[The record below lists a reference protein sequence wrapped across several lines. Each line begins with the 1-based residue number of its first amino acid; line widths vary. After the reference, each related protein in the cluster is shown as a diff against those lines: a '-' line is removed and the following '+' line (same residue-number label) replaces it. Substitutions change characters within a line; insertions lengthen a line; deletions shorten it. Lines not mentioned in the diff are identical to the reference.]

1 MENSL
6 TLLLERCE
14 QDGTAPNFIVDPNS
28 YKAKKTS
35 FFKQTK
41 MELTDP
47 VKYKCDGEEIFVVSD
62 LHIAG
67 GRNKAGVFSGT
78 ENFFA
83 DESFARFL
91 DHAQKVKKTDNAILI
106 INGDI
111 FDFLRVTDFPGKIRK
126 PRIAKQF
133 KHFLKFNPLN
143 IDSNFYDSVTE
154 EYKEWRDELAKIGIN
169 KSITELEASISKKER
184 SYGLKTNDYKTIY
197 KLIKIRKGHKPFFD
211 ALANWLNNGNKIIIL
226 KGNHDLEIYWLNV
239 RNYLRLILGESIA
252 EANEEDNLEEILS
265 NKVLPNIQFVDD
277 SILIDDDFYVEHGH
291 RYDKFTMILDEPT
304 LKEKPDEL
312 NIPFGSFFN
321 RYLLNRIELFYP
333 YLDNVRPTANVLPM
347 LMRENFPLA
356 IKVLLHHIPFMVKI
370 LFKNMRY
377 LWFVFQKVVLFILA
391 ILLPLI
397 TAIIIVVNS
406 FSADIGDQAL
416 LVEDKGFFSLVI
428 DQFKSVGM
436 LLLSYLLSRAVAWFQ
451 ISEPSSLHKC
461 AQNRLKGTDY
471 RIMTMGHTHNPGEY
485 IFEENKRFYNT
496 GTWIPVVETS
506 SADIRQDKTYT
517 FLHLERDA
525 DGKLQPADNGLLSR
539 WNDDA
544 ERFERQVLIKKK

>member
-41 MELTDP
+41 MVLTDP

-62 LHIAG
+62 LHIAA

-91 DHAQKVKKTDNAILI
+91 DHAQKIKKTDNAILI

-252 EANEEDNLEEILS
+252 DANEENNLEEILS

-451 ISEPSSLHKC
+451 ISEPSSLNKC

>member
-1 MENSL
+1 MEN
-6 TLLLERCE
+6 TLALMLQECE
-14 QDGTAPNFIVDPNS
+14 KNGTSPKFVVDPNS
-28 YKAKKTS
+28 YKEEKRS

-41 MELTDP
+41 MVMTDP
-47 VKYKCDGEEIFVVSD
+47 IEYKCSGEEIFVVSD
-62 LHIAG
+62 LHIAA
-67 GRNKAGVFSGT
+67 GRDKAGVFAGT

-91 DHAQKVKKTDNAILI
+91 EHAQKIKKSDNAILI

-126 PRIAKQF
+126 PRMAKQF

-143 IDSNFYDSVTE
+143 IDPNFYDSVTE
-154 EYKEWRDELAKIGIN
+154 EYKEWRDELSKIGIE

-184 SYGLKTNDYKTIY
+184 TYGLKTNDYKTIY

-211 ALANWLNNGNKIIIL
+211 SLAKWLNNGNKIIVL
-226 KGNHDLEIYWLNV
+226 KGNHDLEICWLNV
-239 RNYLRLILGESIA
+239 RNYLRLIFGESIA
-252 EANEEDNLEEILS
+252 AGNNDTLEDILTE
-265 NKVLPNIQFVDD
+265 KVLPNIHFVDD
-277 SILIDDDFYVEHGH
+277 SILIDNDFYVEHGH

-356 IKVLLHHIPFMVKI
+356 IKVLLHHIPFIVKI

-377 LWFVFQKVVLFILA
+377 LWFVIQKVVLFILA
-391 ILLPLI
+391 ILLPVI
-397 TAIIIVVNS
+397 TAIILVVNS
-406 FSADIGDQAL
+406 FSADIGEQAL
-416 LVEDKGFFSLVI
+416 LVEDKGFLSLVI

-461 AQNRLKGTDY
+461 ARNRLKGTDY

-485 IFEENKRFYNT
+485 IFEGNKRFYNT

-539 WNDDA
+539 WNDSA
-544 ERFERQVLIKKK
+544 ERFEPQVLIKKK